1 MQNLL
6 DAARLAAAGYPG
18 GLPVLCARM
27 AWNYETARKELAGAP
42 GFKLGAQRLGMLSEL
57 CMEAGGENCD
67 AVLNAFNGNHGQVRP
82 LPGTD
87 DAGSMNDRIAS
98 VMKEVS
104 DVVRAHAVAMSDGQ
118 YSANDVKSMDR
129 EVLEAIAALLSI
141 SDGAQ
146 ADNKRASLRVVP

>member
-18 GLPVLCARM
+18 GLAALCARM
-27 AWNYETARKELAGAP
+27 NWNYETARKELAGSP
-42 GFKLGAQRLGMLSEL
+42 GFKLGAQRLGMLSEM

-67 AVLNAFNGNHGQVRP
+67 AVLNAFNGNHGQVRQ

-87 DAGSMNDRIAS
+87 DAGSMNDRMAS

-104 DVVRAHAVAMSDGQ
+104 DVMKAHAEAMDDGKYSD
-118 YSANDVKSMDR
+118 NDVRRMDR

-146 ADNKRASLRVVP
+146 ADNKRSALRVVP